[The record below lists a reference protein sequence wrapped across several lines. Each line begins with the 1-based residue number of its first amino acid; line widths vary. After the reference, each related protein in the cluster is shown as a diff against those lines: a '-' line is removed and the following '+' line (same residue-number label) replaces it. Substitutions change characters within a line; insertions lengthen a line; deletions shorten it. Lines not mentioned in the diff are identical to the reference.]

1 MGPVVD
7 ALAGG
12 ALPRLRILNL
22 DCNDIG
28 DGFCA
33 ALAASPSRMLQV
45 RRAQSNGGKIA
56 IAEHGAHPRR
66 VAPPPPRAPMNLC
79 AWDPYS

>member
-45 RRAQSNGGKIA
+45 RRAQQW
-56 IAEHGAHPRR
+56 R
-66 VAPPPPRAPMNLC
+66 
-79 AWDPYS
+79 